1 VDEVW
6 RPVEVILPDQLSARE
21 VQAHLESQ
29 IRINASEAG
38 EFVALIRLG
47 LGQPHDQGLRKWS
60 ASYLPGPPAA
70 FPTTPW
76 APGHSGSLR
85 ELRRPAADRSDG
97 DACASGAG
105 VGLS

>member
-1 VDEVW
+1 VDQVW

-38 EFVALIRLG
+38 EFVAHIRLG
-47 LGQPHDQGLRKWS
+47 LGQPHDQGLRKWA

-70 FPTTPW
+70 FPPITPP
-76 APGHSGSLR
+76 PGERGSR
-85 ELRRPAADRSDG
+85 PRSWPPAADRSG
-97 DACASGAG
+97 PDASAPWPG